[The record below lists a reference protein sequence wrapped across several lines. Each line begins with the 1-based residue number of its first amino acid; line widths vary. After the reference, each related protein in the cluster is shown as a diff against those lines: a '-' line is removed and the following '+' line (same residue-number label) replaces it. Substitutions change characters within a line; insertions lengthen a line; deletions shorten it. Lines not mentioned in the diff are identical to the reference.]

1 MYSVPLLHK
10 LNVKNKSTVCVCVC
24 VKERKGGSKREYVIV
39 GKICRWCK
47 SGLFPQSLWM
57 QRLRPKKL
65 KESGCLLGFC
75 AIYRERSDP
84 KITTSFYSS
93 LIKSHSIKPSHSSIK
108 SYFQLVKPCPTPH
121 HTIRDFLSL
130 DFCLLIYFNFS
141 SAHALGMYTIM
152 AITHCTK
159 HINNFSKKEKENAE
173 L

>member
-1 MYSVPLLHK
+1 MIKILINYLLLFHREEISAYLIGITEMYSVPLLHK

-75 AIYRERSDP
+75 AI
-84 KITTSFYSS
+84 
-93 LIKSHSIKPSHSSIK
+93 
-108 SYFQLVKPCPTPH
+108 
-121 HTIRDFLSL
+121 
-130 DFCLLIYFNFS
+130 
-141 SAHALGMYTIM
+141 
-152 AITHCTK
+152 
-159 HINNFSKKEKENAE
+159 
-173 L
+173 